1 MKKLFLTI
9 ALIAL
14 VFLGVSALP
23 SDFRLRAMGNANA
36 CDTSENGAIFT
47 NPASLYFHNSETF
60 LNVHVSLS
68 DYHKSD
74 ETDGWPFL
82 PGGDF
87 HARFAGKFLSFTGS
101 IMTQSISHN
110 GHYDSIRTFAADVSA
125 TAGWKEYASVGIGL
139 NAGLKSEREGF
150 YVSDNNRLMDFV
162 RNMIAGEYS
171 RIDDSE
177 FAVVR
182 AGAQISYGGFRIGLM
197 APQVYTYQNGN
208 GVFSSS
214 GLSAGV
220 AYNGSQYYGRARLNT
235 FVISALVEINNL
247 IDEEKILHTGAE
259 LSINVTPSNK
269 FSVRAGYESSL
280 SNMSEG
286 TLTLGASAVSGR
298 FEINTFVEL
307 PVQNLQTISYSIDL
321 VFYY

>member
-1 MKKLFLTI
+1 MKKLFLAF

-14 VFLGVSALP
+14 VCLGAFALP

-36 CDTSENGAIFT
+36 CDTSENGAIFN

-68 DYHKSD
+68 DFHKSD
-74 ETDGWPFL
+74 ETVGWPFL

-101 IMTQSISHN
+101 VMTQSTSYN
-110 GHYDSIRTFAADVSA
+110 GQYDSIRTFAADISA
-125 TAGWKEYASVGIGL
+125 TAGWKESASLGIGL
-139 NAGLKSEREGF
+139 NAGLKSEREDF
-150 YVSDNNRLMDFV
+150 QVSDNNRLMDFL
-162 RNMIAGEYS
+162 RNMIAGEYK

-177 FAVVR
+177 FAIVR
-182 AGAQISYGGFRIGLM
+182 VGGQISYGGFRIGIV
-197 APQVYTYQNGN
+197 APQVYTYQNGS

-214 GLSAGV
+214 GLSAGI

-235 FVISALVEINNL
+235 FVISALAEIHNL
-247 IDEEKILHTGAE
+247 IDEEKSLHVGAE
-259 LSINVTPSNK
+259 LAVNITASNK
-269 FSVRAGYESSL
+269 FSLRAGYESSL
-280 SNMSEG
+280 NNMSGG

-298 FEINTFVEL
+298 LEINTFVEL
-307 PVQNLQTISYSIDL
+307 PVQDPQTISYALDL